1 MLIDLQCIAMCLFCL
16 PGASKAATIPAFYLS
31 KDTRIRNDAPLLT
44 QKPGKS
50 QATPQSSLLE
60 NIWWNEREIER
71 SVVGAIFWVVV
82 GRNKMSIIAKMWQF
96 RIEPR
101 Q

>member
-1 MLIDLQCIAMCLFCL
+1 MYLENYPNNYQ
-16 PGASKAATIPAFYLS
+16 GASKAATIPAFYLS

-71 SVVGAIFWVVV
+71 SVVGAIF
-82 GRNKMSIIAKMWQF
+82 
-96 RIEPR
+96 
-101 Q
+101 